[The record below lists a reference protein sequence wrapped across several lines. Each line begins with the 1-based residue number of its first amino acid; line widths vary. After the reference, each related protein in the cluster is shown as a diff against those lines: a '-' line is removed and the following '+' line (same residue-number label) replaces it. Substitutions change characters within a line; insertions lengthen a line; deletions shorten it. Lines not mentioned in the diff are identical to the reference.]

1 MAASRPQTEGKFF
14 SLTLVRDTE
23 REIFETD
30 MQMQT
35 GFSARVVLSAL
46 AATLML
52 LTALMACFAQRPQ
65 QLPAASTTY
74 NGEPVNLWEQK
85 GTLHCN
91 QVDKHV
97 AYWTRN
103 KPLGHTQNVAGAAA
117 CRLLCFKNPRCMAW
131 TWSLNY
137 EGFINSCWLR
147 ELDQDELPMKKHA
160 PKSVSGGLPCNMQQM
175 LAPGSLYCFALT
187 IPNSYEQGLLAMQH
201 QRSTS
206 IFACEE
212 YAIFSNASMT
222 IAPGV
227 ETHLVNTS
235 LACQFGGEF
244 GTALNLDIFREVWK
258 AVVQETRYNL
268 HEWTVKVDPD
278 AVFFAS
284 RLRAVL
290 PHHPEDI
297 KGVYLNN
304 CKFGM
309 HGPIEV
315 LSRRAVY
322 TWAVNEAKCRKFFN
336 KTCNGDCGWG
346 EDIYVDQCFLKVL
359 KVRRD
364 NEWSLLAEDHCASDP
379 LQPVAWTPALCK
391 TNHVAFHP
399 FKSPALYTA
408 CMAVSRGS
416 AMLMQ

>member
-14 SLTLVRDTE
+14 NLTLVRDTE

-30 MQMQT
+30 MQR
-35 GFSARVVLSAL
+35 GFSARVALSAL

-278 AVFFAS
+278 AVFFCLATA
-284 RLRAVL
+284 R
-290 PHHPEDI
+290 
-297 KGVYLNN
+297 GVAA
-304 CKFGM
+304 
-309 HGPIEV
+309 P
-315 LSRRAVY
+315 
-322 TWAVNEAKCRKFFN
+322 
-336 KTCNGDCGWG
+336 
-346 EDIYVDQCFLKVL
+346 
-359 KVRRD
+359 
-364 NEWSLLAEDHCASDP
+364 P
-379 LQPVAWTPALCK
+379 
-391 TNHVAFHP
+391 
-399 FKSPALYTA
+399 
-408 CMAVSRGS
+408 RGHQWRVPQQ
-416 AMLMQ
+416 L